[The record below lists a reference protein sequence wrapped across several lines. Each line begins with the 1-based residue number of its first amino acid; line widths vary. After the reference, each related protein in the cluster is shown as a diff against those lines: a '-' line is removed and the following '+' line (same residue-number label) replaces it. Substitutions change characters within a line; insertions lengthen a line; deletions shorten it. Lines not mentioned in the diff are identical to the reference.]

1 MNKTWIL
8 FILLLVSC
16 SKSDDIEIV
25 SEPLFI
31 NTGMNE
37 SGILVYEIQQLQTSY
52 KDGYY
57 TSPGRS
63 ENNGKSWVAFA
74 KLDSSSIKVK
84 YRTNQSQM
92 YFRDVKYIIA
102 IDFVED
108 NLIIEFNTEEF
119 GPLKGTFSFNPLFF
133 E

>member
-1 MNKTWIL
+1 
-8 FILLLVSC
+8 
-16 SKSDDIEIV
+16 
-25 SEPLFI
+25 
-31 NTGMNE
+31 MNE
-37 SGILVYEIQQLQTSY
+37 SGILVYEIKQLQSY
-52 KDGYY
+52 KEGYY

-74 KLDSSSIKVK
+74 KIDSGSIKVK

-92 YFRDVKYIIA
+92 YFRDVKYIID

-119 GPLKGTFSFNPLFF
+119 GPLKGNFSFNPLFF

>member
-1 MNKTWIL
+1 MIKAWIL

-16 SKSDDIEIV
+16 SKTEDIKIV

-31 NTGMNE
+31 NMGMNE
-37 SGILVYEIQQLQTSY
+37 SGILVYEIKQLQSY
-52 KDGYY
+52 KEGYY

-74 KLDSSSIKVK
+74 KIDSGSIKVK

-92 YFRDVKYIIA
+92 YFRDVKYIID

-108 NLIIEFNTEEF
+108 NLMIEFNTEEF
-119 GPLKGTFSFNPLFF
+119 GPLKGNFSFNPLFF